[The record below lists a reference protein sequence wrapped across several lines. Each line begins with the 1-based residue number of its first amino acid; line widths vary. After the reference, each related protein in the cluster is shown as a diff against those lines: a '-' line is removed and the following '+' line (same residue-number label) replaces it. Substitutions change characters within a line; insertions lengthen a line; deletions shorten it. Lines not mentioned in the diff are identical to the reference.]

1 MRKVLKNYS
10 EVAHFWANETQHE
23 GRYAHMF
30 FEGAKIYSYG
40 YHFEIARITE
50 DKNKKKVVLFTTREY
65 SPTTSRHK
73 WNVRSACSHLKTF
86 TVPSFEDHTKNLE
99 YYLKEIEE
107 TQASATRARSRAEYL
122 KGHLAG
128 TIKTAYDYA
137 MSFKGVSFEDKN
149 KIRKWNNKLLKGLL
163 FSKVELEK
171 IKKAYLNYRE
181 SVRLQAEKRARELEE
196 TRLEGL
202 EQLEQ
207 WKKGEEINL
216 RDYWRVEIPIGLRV
230 KDNRIQT
237 SKGAEITIRSALR
250 LWECLKT
257 KGTQN
262 PVGLTLDNNYTVNSI
277 TPEIVSIG
285 CHQIPVKEIER
296 IAETLGVK

>member
-1 MRKVLKNYS
+1 MRTVLKNYN
-10 EVAHFWANETQHE
+10 EVADFWANETQKE

-30 FEGAKIYSYG
+30 FEGPKIFSYG
-40 YHFEIARITE
+40 YHFEIARLTE

-65 SPTTSRHK
+65 SNTTSIHK
-73 WNVRSACSHLKTF
+73 HITRGACSHLKMF
-86 TVPSFEDHTKNLE
+86 EVPSTEGDHFKNVE
-99 YYLKEIEE
+99 YYLKEIKE

-128 TIKTAYDYA
+128 TIRKAYDYVTT
-137 MSFKGVSFEDKN
+137 FKGVSSKDKREI
-149 KIRKWNNKLLKGLL
+149 KKWNDKLEKGLL

-196 TRLEGL
+196 MRLEAI
-202 EQLEQ
+202 EKLEQ
-207 WKKGEEINL
+207 WKQGADLNVGY
-216 RDYWRVEIPIGLRV
+216 DWRVNVPICLRV

-237 SKGAEITIRSALR
+237 SKGAEITVRCALK
-250 LWECLKT
+250 LWDKLKN
-257 KGTQN
+257 KESLQGM
-262 PVGLTLDNNYTVNSI
+262 TLDNNYTVNNQ
-277 TPEIVSIG
+277 TDEILSIG

>member
-1 MRKVLKNYS
+1 MRKLLKNYD

-23 GRYAHMF
+23 GHYAHMF

-50 DKNKKKVVLFTTREY
+50 DKNKKKVVMFTTREY
-65 SPTTSRHK
+65 SPTTGRHK
-73 WNVRSACSHLKTF
+73 HITRGACSHLKTF
-86 TVPSFEDHTKNLE
+86 TVPSFEFHSENIE
-99 YYLKEIEE
+99 YYLKEIKE

-128 TIKTAYDYA
+128 TIQKAYDYVTT
-137 MSFKGVSFEDKN
+137 FKGVSSKDKREI
-149 KIRKWNNKLLKGLL
+149 KKWNDKRLKGLL

-181 SVRLQAEKRARELEE
+181 SVRLQAEKRAHELEE
-196 TRLEGL
+196 MKLEAI
-202 EQLEQ
+202 ETLEQ
-207 WKKGEEINL
+207 WKQGAEVQLINN
-216 RDYWRVEIPIGLRV
+216 WRVSVPICLRV

-237 SKGAEITIRSALR
+237 SKGAEITVKSALR

-262 PVGLTLDNNYTVNSI
+262 PVGLTLDNNYTVNNV

-285 CHQIPVKEIER
+285 CHRIPVKEIER